1 MNSAL
6 SAKQQAAKLMR
17 VSAIRDDFIKRV
29 RSTGQTCALGAPAML
44 VHDVASFG
52 AYDEAATRLQLRIG
66 QCLVP
71 VRRRSSFQTAGA
83 GADETAA
90 QSVFEGRCIASCL
103 CMN

>member
-52 AYDEAATRLQLRIG
+52 AYDEAATIATADWTMLGPSQKAILFPNG
-66 QCLVP
+66 
-71 VRRRSSFQTAGA
+71 RSGSG
-83 GADETAA
+83 
-90 QSVFEGRCIASCL
+90 
-103 CMN
+103 